1 MAATYNI
8 TTLTGSDVSAT
19 FTFTGLNIVGTMS
32 ASAQMRKTAASPDIV
47 ALFTTSLNASNET
60 ATITLEASKT
70 IVGVGRELKCVPFD
84 NPFLTPFLIMCL
96 LFIKSTTKSPTSV
109 CDCAQELRRNPVSI

>member
-32 ASAQMRKTAASPDIV
+32 ATAQMRKTAASPDIV
-47 ALFTTSLNASNET
+47 ALFTTSLNASGDYVYDLK
-60 ATITLEASKT
+60 IDDSSDDSSVIYIKGKVTLEQAVT
-70 IVGVGRELKCVPFD
+70 R
-84 NPFLTPFLIMCL
+84 
-96 LFIKSTTKSPTSV
+96 
-109 CDCAQELRRNPVSI
+109 

>member
-70 IVGVGRELKCVPFD
+70 VDLAPGDYVYDLKIDDSSDDSSV
-84 NPFLTPFLIMCL
+84 IY
-96 LFIKSTTKSPTSV
+96 IKGKVTLEQAVT
-109 CDCAQELRRNPVSI
+109 R